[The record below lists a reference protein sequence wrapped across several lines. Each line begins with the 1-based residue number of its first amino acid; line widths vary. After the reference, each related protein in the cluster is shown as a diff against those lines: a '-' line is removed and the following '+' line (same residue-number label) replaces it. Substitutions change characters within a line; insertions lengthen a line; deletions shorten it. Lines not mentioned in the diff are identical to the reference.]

1 MDARGRIGGPVSCL
15 LALATAVV
23 GASGCGG
30 DDEPDAYGTF
40 ESPTVSVSAEA
51 SGRLTSFRVRE
62 GQRLAVGAE
71 AAVVDTTGAALELRE
86 VRASREAARARHRRA
101 EREID
106 VLRAEL
112 ETAREELERDRR
124 LHRDSAATARELNLR
139 TREVRV
145 LEGRLSAA
153 EAEVTSAREE
163 ASSLAARAERT
174 GQRLHDRRVENPRAG
189 VVLVTYVEE
198 GEVVRAGQP
207 LYDVARLDT
216 LTLSAY
222 VTGARLHRVSPG
234 GSVTVRYDVGE
245 DERAS
250 RPGRVTRVADE
261 AEFTPT
267 PILTREERV
276 SFVYEV
282 EIAVPNGD
290 GALKIG
296 MPAEVTFPDPPDR

>member
-1 MDARGRIGGPVSCL
+1 MNERRRVRGPVSCL
-15 LALATAVV
+15 LILATAV
-23 GASGCGG
+23 AAAGCGG
-30 DDEPDAYGTF
+30 DEEPDAYGTF
-40 ESPTVSVSAEA
+40 ESPTVSVSAQA
-51 SGRLTSFRVRE
+51 SGQLTSFRVQE
-62 GQRLAVGAE
+62 GQRLAVGE
-71 AAVVDTTGAALELRE
+71 QVAVVDTAGAVLELRE
-86 VRASREAARARHRRA
+86 VRASRQAARARHRRA

-106 VLRAEL
+106 VLRTEL

-145 LEGRLSAA
+145 LERRLTAA
-153 EAEVTSAREE
+153 EAEVTAAREE
-163 ASSLAARAERT
+163 ASSLAARAERV
-174 GQRLHDRRVENPRAG
+174 GQRLGDRRVENPRAG

-216 LTLSAY
+216 LMLSAY

-234 GSVTVRYDVGE
+234 GWVTVRYDVGE
-245 DERAS
+245 DERVS

-267 PILTREERV
+267 PILTREKRV

-282 EIAVPNGD
+282 EIAVPNED
-290 GALKIG
+290 GALKVG
-296 MPAEVTFPDPPDR
+296 MPAEVTFSPPPDR

>member
-1 MDARGRIGGPVSCL
+1 MNARGRIRGPASCL
-15 LALATAVV
+15 LALATAL
-23 GASGCGG
+23 AAAGCGG
-30 DDEPDAYGTF
+30 DGQPDAYGTF
-40 ESPTVSVSAEA
+40 ESLTVSVSAEA
-51 SGRLTSFRVRE
+51 SGRLTTFRVRE
-62 GQRLAVGAE
+62 GQRLAVGEE

-86 VRASREAARARHRRA
+86 VRASREAARARHLRA

-145 LEGRLSAA
+145 LERRLSAA
-153 EAEVTSAREE
+153 EAEVTAAREE
-163 ASSLAARAERT
+163 AASLAARAERA
-174 GQRLHDRRVENPRAG
+174 GQRLRDRHVKNPRAG

-222 VTGARLHRVSPG
+222 VTGAGLHRVSPG
-234 GSVTVRYDVGE
+234 GSVTVHYDVGE

-250 RPGRVTRVADE
+250 RPGRVTRVADA

-282 EIAVPNGD
+282 EIAVPNED
-290 GALKIG
+290 GALKVG
-296 MPAEVTFPDPPDR
+296 MPAEVTFSAPPDR

>member
-1 MDARGRIGGPVSCL
+1 MNARYTIRGPVSCL
-15 LALATAVV
+15 LALVTVLAA
-23 GASGCGG
+23 AGCAG

-40 ESPTVSVSAEA
+40 ESPTVSVSAET
-51 SGRLTSFRVRE
+51 SGRLTSFRVQE
-62 GQRLAVGAE
+62 GQRLAVGEE
-71 AAVVDTTGAALELRE
+71 AALVDTIGAALELRE
-86 VRASREAARARHRRA
+86 VRASRQAARARHRRA

-106 VLRAEL
+106 VLGAEL

-124 LHRDSAATARELNLR
+124 LHRDSAATDRELNLR

-145 LEGRLSAA
+145 LERRLAAA
-153 EAEVTSAREE
+153 EAEVTAAREE
-163 ASSLAARAERT
+163 ASSLAARAERAE
-174 GQRLHDRRVENPRAG
+174 QRLRDRRVENPRAG

-234 GSVTVRYDVGE
+234 QSVTVGYDVGE
-245 DERAS
+245 DERAF

-282 EIAVPNGD
+282 EIAVPNED
-290 GALKIG
+290 GALKVG
-296 MPAEVTFPDPPDR
+296 MPAEVAFSISPDR